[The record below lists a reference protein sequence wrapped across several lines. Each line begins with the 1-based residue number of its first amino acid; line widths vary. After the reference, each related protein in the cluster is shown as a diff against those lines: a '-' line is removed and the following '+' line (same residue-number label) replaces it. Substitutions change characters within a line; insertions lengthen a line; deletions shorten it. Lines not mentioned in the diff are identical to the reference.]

1 MAFDS
6 GRLPEDWEYNVIV
19 PLNKGKEERTEY
31 KNYRNITLLNVV
43 GKILFFIKF
52 IYYKK
57 NLISPLRGRHT
68 PKPKKERRRK
78 EQVSEKR
85 KKLLRSGRYVDLKQ
99 IGEKALEKK
108 QRVYGR

>member
-1 MAFDS
+1 MTGS
-6 GRLPEDWEYNVIV
+6 
-19 PLNKGKEERTEY
+19 
-31 KNYRNITLLNVV
+31 
-43 GKILFFIKF
+43 
-52 IYYKK
+52 
-57 NLISPLRGRHT
+57 LIDN
-68 PKPKKERRRK
+68 